1 MGISGTSRG
10 LILWDVDG
18 TLVEIGRGRTDKH
31 LKAASKVAGIQ
42 IQGSSRAGGKTDWQ
56 IMNELFD
63 GQDCDPETIRQAL
76 TELNKLTE
84 IELMANPI
92 SATKN
97 AAAILRATSD
107 HGWVNGVLTGNTLN
121 RTQVKLESANLQN
134 LINQGFIFNG
144 ENAENRFEAVDFA
157 RKELLKQ
164 KIMNVVII
172 GDTPLDIQAA
182 KSAIIPCVAV
192 ATGGFSINELAV
204 FEPEL
209 LLEDLD
215 TGSDSL
221 LEFLKTQFAV
231 M

>member
-1 MGISGTSRG
+1 
-10 LILWDVDG
+10 
-18 TLVEIGRGRTDKH
+18 

-84 IELMANPI
+84 VELMANPI

-97 AAAILRATSD
+97 AAAILRDTGKQ
-107 HGWVNGVLTGNTLN
+107 GWINGVLTGNTLN
-121 RTQVKLESANLQN
+121 RTQAKLKSANLQN
-134 LINQGFIFNG
+134 LINQSFIFNG
-144 ENAENRFEAVDFA
+144 ENAANRFEAVDFA

-164 KIMNVVII
+164 KIMNIVII

-209 LLEDLD
+209 LLDDLD

-221 LEFLKTQFAV
+221 LGFLKIQFAV
-231 M
+231 K